1 MNKSRFQDAYAFL
14 GGAMGSICARR
25 IQKHAHSCQRRGEEA
40 LISRWFVLADD
51 SLIRLPRVRNQM
63 HIHDFDFPGQR
74 IVNPGVG
81 PFSSVET
88 ITVTERTG
96 SERDSPTCVEL
107 TACFGLDAKFFTR
120 TASVYRDGCEQG
132 LQ

>member
-1 MNKSRFQDAYAFL
+1 MQ
-14 GGAMGSICARR
+14 I
-25 IQKHAHSCQRRGEEA
+25 HV
-40 LISRWFVLADD
+40 LISL
-51 SLIRLPRVRNQM
+51 
-63 HIHDFDFPGQR
+63 GQR

-81 PFSSVET
+81 SFSSVET

-107 TACFGLDAKFFTR
+107 IACFGLDAKFFTR

>member
-1 MNKSRFQDAYAFL
+1 M
-14 GGAMGSICARR
+14 I
-25 IQKHAHSCQRRGEEA
+25 
-40 LISRWFVLADD
+40 LISLARGSSILVSGRFHRWKT
-51 SLIRLPRVRNQM
+51 M
-63 HIHDFDFPGQR
+63 
-74 IVNPGVG
+74 
-81 PFSSVET
+81 
-88 ITVTERTG
+88 TVIERTG

>member
-1 MNKSRFQDAYAFL
+1 M
-14 GGAMGSICARR
+14 I
-25 IQKHAHSCQRRGEEA
+25 
-40 LISRWFVLADD
+40 LISLARGSSIPVSGRFHRWKTL
-51 SLIRLPRVRNQM
+51 
-63 HIHDFDFPGQR
+63 
-74 IVNPGVG
+74 
-81 PFSSVET
+81 
-88 ITVTERTG
+88 TVTERTG

>member
-1 MNKSRFQDAYAFL
+1 MA
-14 GGAMGSICARR
+14 
-25 IQKHAHSCQRRGEEA
+25 
-40 LISRWFVLADD
+40 
-51 SLIRLPRVRNQM
+51 
-63 HIHDFDFPGQR
+63 
-74 IVNPGVG
+74 
-81 PFSSVET
+81 
-88 ITVTERTG
+88 VTERIG